1 MSLVSHHL
9 ITYAREASHGRQ
21 NASNYSLKLRE
32 AQVPGRVMSPSSDA
46 SNEAARRAA
55 SAAHGSE
62 ELTPAR
68 VALGRTG
75 ASLPTRAL
83 LGFTLDH
90 ARARDAVHAAFEPTA
105 LIAELGALGLSA
117 HPVTSRAADR
127 PTYLRRPDLG
137 RRLDQASVEALA
149 GLGGK
154 ADGRLAIVIGDGLS
168 PRAVHAHAVELVRH
182 LGPRLAAESIAT
194 TDVLVASGA
203 RVALGDEIAVCL
215 GAKMVVMLI
224 GERPGLSA
232 PDSLGAYLTFA
243 PRSGLTDADRNCVSN
258 IRRAGLSYDEAA
270 FKIAWLVREAFA
282 RGVTGVALKDE
293 SGDRMSWRP
302 REST

>member
-1 MSLVSHHL
+1 MKPP
-9 ITYAREASHGRQ
+9 AASHP
-21 NASNYSLKLRE
+21 LLTDLRE
-32 AQVPGRVMSPSSDA
+32 M
-46 SNEAARRAA
+46 
-55 SAAHGSE
+55 
-62 ELTPAR
+62 TPAR

-75 ASLPTRAL
+75 ASLPTGAL

-90 ARARDAVHAAFEPTA
+90 ARARDAVHAAFDATA

-127 PTYLRRPDLG
+127 QTYLRRPDLG

-149 GLGGK
+149 GLRGT

-182 LGPRLAAESIAT
+182 LGPRLAAESIAM

-243 PRSGLTDADRNCVSN
+243 PRAGLTDADRNCVSN
-258 IRRAGLSYDEAA
+258 IHRAGLSYDEAA

-282 RGVTGVALKDE
+282 RGMTGVALKDE
-293 SGDRMSWRP
+293 SGDRMP
-302 REST
+302 CAVAANPT